1 MLLPFLIQTSVEQTR
16 FMFQKTF
23 EDLQKVLKRLKST
36 LSDGAKDQMF
46 VYLLSGVLCGLIVPA
61 EVEEAVR
68 LGELES
74 VSLSRTCD
82 KAAFKIRYPI
92 TFEQAL
98 GYYQSPA

>member
-1 MLLPFLIQTSVEQTR
+1 MFYIIGSRVILIYSIKAKTER
-16 FMFQKTF
+16 FWQLFQKTF
-23 EDLQKVLKRLKST
+23 EDLQKVLKKLRST
-36 LSDGAKDQMF
+36 LSDGAKEQMY

-82 KAAFKIRYPI
+82 KAAFKIRSAADP
-92 TFEQAL
+92 F
-98 GYYQSPA
+98 